1 MKNPSGVT
9 LVQVSEYYS
18 IDIETVREFA
28 EYGLYPT
35 ALFDGEMGVADGG
48 LERMKKVISLHRALG
63 INKEGIE
70 AVLGLRERIAG
81 LEEEISAMATELIAL
96 KRRLGSEE
104 TEALERLGLLVEV
117 DSCASPS

>member
-70 AVLGLRERIAG
+70 AVLELRERITG
-81 LEEEISAMATELIAL
+81 LEGEVEGLTGEVLRL
-96 KRRLGSEE
+96 RRRIGIEDV
-104 TEALERLGLLVEV
+104 EALERLGLLIEV
-117 DSCASPS
+117 DAS